1 MKKKS
6 IAKAK
11 TRRKASVNTVT
22 PDFEILNKRPVSKE
36 HVKKLANSLEA
47 MGIIAT
53 DDIDIPLKNIKW
65 LSDSSRAKLNYLAGI
80 NRPINPSHVTTL
92 AKSLAKMGCVQ
103 PVVTAELDFISGK
116 KELYIID
123 GQHKFNALMRLGR
136 NIPYVIIKVQD
147 KRDLVQHLSLLNASS
162 KSWSMQDYVRAW
174 SSLSEHYIKLNQY
187 FERFDVEI
195 RTVASILSG
204 FKDSGSMGTRIKNG
218 EFKIVDEAKNLQKLS
233 HLTDALKVVPR
244 MNRFENRY
252 FINEYLN
259 FLASKGCEYN
269 HVKFLTYL
277 QKNKEKFIL
286 ATQEQGKLTEFFQE
300 IK

>member
-1 MKKKS
+1 MKRKS

-11 TRRKASVNTVT
+11 TTTKRKAAINTVT
-22 PDFEILNKRPVSKE
+22 PDIQVT
-36 HVKKLANSLEA
+36 SLEK

-103 PVVTAELDFISGK
+103 PVVTAELDFVSGK

-136 NIPYVIIKVQD
+136 NIPYVIIKVSN
-147 KRDLVQHLSLLNASS
+147 KKDLVQHLALLNASS

-174 SSLSEHYIKLNQY
+174 SSLSEDYVKLNQY
-187 FERFDVEI
+187 FERFDIEI
-195 RTVASILSG
+195 RAIASILSEM
-204 FKDSGSMGTRIKNG
+204 KDGSSVGSRIKSG
-218 EFKIVDEAKNLQKLS
+218 EFKIVNETKNVQKLS
-233 HLTDALKVVPR
+233 YLTDALKVVPR

-252 FINEYLN
+252 FVNEYLT
-259 FLASKGCEYN
+259 FLANKGCEYN
-269 HVKFLTYL
+269 HVKFLTHL
-277 QKNKEKFIL
+277 QKNKERFLL
-286 ATQEQGKLTEFFQE
+286 ATQQQGKLTEFFQE

>member
-11 TRRKASVNTVT
+11 TTTRRKASIHTTT
-22 PDFEILNKRPVSKE
+22 PDITV
-36 HVKKLANSLEA
+36 VSLEK

-92 AKSLAKMGCVQ
+92 AKSLARMGCVQ
-103 PVVTAELDFISGK
+103 PVVTAELDFVSGK

-136 NIPYVIIKVQD
+136 NIPYVIIKVKD
-147 KRDLVQHLSLLNASS
+147 KKDLVQHLALLNASS

-174 SSLSEHYIKLNQY
+174 SSLSEDYVKLNQY
-187 FERFDVEI
+187 FERFDIEV
-195 RTVASILSG
+195 RTIASILSG
-204 FKDSGSMGTRIKNG
+204 LKDNGKVGNKIKNG
-218 EFKIVDEAKNLQKLS
+218 EFKIIDETKNVQKLS
-233 HLTDALKVVPR
+233 YITDTLKVVPR

-269 HVKFLTYL
+269 HVTFLKYL

-286 ATQEQGKLTEFFQE
+286 ATQEQGKLSEFFQGV
-300 IK
+300 K